1 MSANKAKHA
10 AGFVVL
16 LADNGEENRKK
27 LAEMAKAGSL
37 TIPLTIALEGA
48 EGPADYKLN
57 ADVPTTVIL
66 SRRDMVMANFAL
78 SPKDEAAQKADVDR
92 ILARAAKLLR

>member
-1 MSANKAKHA
+1 M

-16 LADNGEENRKK
+16 LAENGEENRKK
-27 LAEMAKAGSL
+27 LTEMAKAGGL
-37 TIPLTIALEGA
+37 TIPLTIAIEGA